1 MPSVRGL
8 KAARSVLSGHTRGL
22 ATIAPPPLIPTRSAR
37 NSLQMSSYRLRME
50 PQSQSGTKEIR
61 LAVVHCYLLGFRGPV
76 DAEQVKRLIAAM
88 PRLLRLRARHVCPAR
103 LAQSS
108 RPSQKHS
115 RTASM
120 CHAAEDERVVICGAG
135 LAGEHLLPSVWHCAG
150 CSRHLRRPSTCHE
163 YLIFS

>member
-8 KAARSVLSGHTRGL
+8 NAARRSYRDTRAGFRQL
-22 ATIAPPPLIPTRSAR
+22 HLRHSIPRVQPVAH
-37 NSLQMSSYRLRME
+37 NSQQMSSYRLRVE
-50 PQSQSGTKEIR
+50 PRSQSGTKEIS
-61 LAVVHCYLLGFRGPV
+61 LAVIHCYLLDFRGPV

-88 PRLLRLRARHVCPAR
+88 PRLLRLRARQVCPAR

-135 LAGEHLLPSVWHCAG
+135 LAGEHLLPQFGIAPAAPDTYAG
-150 CSRHLRRPSTCHE
+150 RLHVTS
-163 YLIFS
+163 I